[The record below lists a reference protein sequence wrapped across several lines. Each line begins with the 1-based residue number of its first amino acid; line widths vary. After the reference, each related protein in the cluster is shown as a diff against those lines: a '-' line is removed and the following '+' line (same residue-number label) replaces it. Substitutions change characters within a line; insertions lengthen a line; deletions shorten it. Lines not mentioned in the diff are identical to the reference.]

1 VAERQ
6 RGGSNYT
13 KTLVIKELVDSFLD
27 YLKKEK
33 GVSEKTLTTYEQSL
47 REFNNFLFE
56 YHGIEAIHESP
67 LQYASFLHENAVR
80 AFLVELDRRG
90 NSRPTVRK
98 KLSSI
103 RSFAKYLVKFEF
115 IDREF
120 TGFIVTPKAS
130 KPIPVFV
137 EEDGIEKMLHV
148 VPKEPVD
155 YRDKAILELLYGTGM
170 RVSELCNLNLNDID
184 YDNRLVKVIGK
195 RRKQRIIPV
204 VDKAIDAVKG
214 YLRVRDENF
223 RTLQTAQR
231 TRDEKQWTKNK
242 EQDVDALFISSNR
255 KRIIPASVYRIV
267 AKRIGQVSSVER
279 KGPHTL
285 RHSFATHLL
294 NHGADLEAVRQLL
307 GHESLSTTQVYTH
320 LSIEQLK
327 KIYTNS
333 HPRAKQ

>member
-1 VAERQ
+1 MNRQ
-6 RGGSNYT
+6 TVR
-13 KTLVIKELVDSFLD
+13 EFADSFLD

-33 GVSEKTLTTYEQSL
+33 NASEKTLVTYEQSL

-56 YHGIEAIHESP
+56 YSGGRELSLDTLSEGDS
-67 LQYASFLHENAVR
+67 VR

-90 NSRPTVRK
+90 NGRRTARK

-103 RSFAKYLVKFEF
+103 RSFARYLVKFEYL
-115 IDREF
+115 DRDF
-120 TGFIVTPKAS
+120 TGFISTPKAQ
-130 KPIPVFV
+130 KPIPVFI
-137 EEDGIEKMLHV
+137 EEDGIEKMLR
-148 VPKEPVD
+148 VPLETPTN

-170 RVSELCNLNLNDID
+170 RVSELCNLDFGDID
-184 YDNRLVKVIGK
+184 FDGHTVTVLGK

-204 VDKAIDAVKG
+204 IERAVG
-214 YLRVRDENF
+214 AVRDYLKMKDRLSPGN
-223 RTLQTAQR
+223 T
-231 TRDEKQWTKNK
+231 DGH
-242 EQDVDALFISSNR
+242 ALFISSNG

-267 AKRIGQVSSVER
+267 AKRVKEVSGVER

-320 LSIEQLK
+320 LSVEQLK
-327 KIYTNS
+327 KVYRNA
-333 HPRAKQ
+333 HPRAGTQKSGS